1 MDLVDEERYD
11 MQLKV
16 NKSNKE
22 VRNENNQRS
31 HFSVLIISSVLC
43 C

>member
-22 VRNENNQRS
+22 VRNENNLRI